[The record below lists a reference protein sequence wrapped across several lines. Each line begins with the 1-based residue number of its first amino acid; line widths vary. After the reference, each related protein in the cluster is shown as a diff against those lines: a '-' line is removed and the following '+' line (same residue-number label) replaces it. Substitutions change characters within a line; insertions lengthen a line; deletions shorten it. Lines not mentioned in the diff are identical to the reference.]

1 MKFNN
6 CKLSL
11 VPLILTVI
19 LAILSAC
26 SNNNI
31 EDQNVYMT
39 QCISHPAENSK
50 SKSFETFFTGNK
62 VKCHA
67 LLWRIPQKYSP
78 NTGDY
83 PTQNDFISANIY
95 IDDAPES
102 VLPVWKARKQQKIK
116 IKLLPYWENVSET
129 VLARFKSTRTAV
141 YSLEKVES
149 NLNGWEVYDCK
160 SKKCNVQ
167 EVLFYKA
174 KPVEHLVS
182 CSHGD
187 KNKSYKNIP
196 DATVCRVHTFVDRRI
211 YAEYP
216 VLYESFKDWDE
227 VNNPVISFLESLML
241 N

>member
-1 MKFNN
+1 M
-6 CKLSL
+6 
-11 VPLILTVI
+11 
-19 LAILSAC
+19 AILCAC
-26 SNNNI
+26 GNNNI

-67 LLWRIPQKYSP
+67 LLWRIPHKYSP
-78 NTGDY
+78 NTGDDS
-83 PTQNDFISANIY
+83 TQNDYISTNIY

-102 VLPVWKARKQQKIK
+102 ILPAWKARKQQKIK
-116 IKLLPYWENVSET
+116 IKLLPYWENVNET
-129 VLARFKSTRTAV
+129 LMAQFKRTSVAIS
-141 YSLEKVES
+141 SLDKVES

-160 SKKCNVQ
+160 SKKC
-167 EVLFYKA
+167 EVKQALFYKA
-174 KPVEHLVS
+174 KPVEYLINCRYS
-182 CSHGD
+182 D

-196 DATVCRVHTFVDRRI
+196 NATVCRVHTFVDGRV

-216 VLYESFKDWDE
+216 VLYESFKNWDE
-227 VNNPVISFLESLML
+227 VNNSAIRFIESLML